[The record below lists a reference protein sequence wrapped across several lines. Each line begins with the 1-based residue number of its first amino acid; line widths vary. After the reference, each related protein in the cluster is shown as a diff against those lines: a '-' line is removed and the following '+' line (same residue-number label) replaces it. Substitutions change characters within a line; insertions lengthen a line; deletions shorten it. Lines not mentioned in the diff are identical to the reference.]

1 MLIALG
7 GLLALLL
14 GLAGAG
20 AGLFF
25 MLYALG
31 VFEYLGGKK
40 GNPKAVGKETLTSKI
55 LALNDPSKP
64 YHIVKGEE
72 ADLVAEWKIVDASWY
87 GIFSKNKFSEA
98 YRALLLLDETRHS
111 VRVFEEL
118 GSVEW
123 SAGSSG
129 PVPQVHFRKTFV
141 RGRILFRKQWGAGYA
156 IKDQKPLEV
165 GKVYKYKFDVDE
177 IRGPIATVVKE
188 SGWEWVP
195 VVARRHATYQQSI
208 VGSR

>member
-1 MLIALG
+1 MIIMI
-7 GLLALLL
+7 GLLGLLL

-31 VFEYLGGKK
+31 FFQYLGGKK
-40 GNPKAVGKETLTSKI
+40 HDPKAVSKETLANTI
-55 LALNDPSKP
+55 LALNDASKP
-64 YHIVKGEE
+64 YHVVKGKES
-72 ADLVAEWKIVDASWY
+72 DLVAEWKIVDASWY

-98 YRALLLLDETRHS
+98 YRALLLLDEARRS

-129 PVPQVHFRKTFV
+129 LVPRVHFRKTFV
-141 RGRILFRKQWGAGYA
+141 HGRILFRKQWGVGYA
-156 IKDQKPLEV
+156 IKDKTPLEV
-165 GKVYKYKFDVDE
+165 GKVYEYKFDVDE
-177 IRGPIATVVKE
+177 IRGPIASVVRE
-188 SGWEWVP
+188 NGWEWVP
-195 VVARRHATYQQSI
+195 VVARRHATYE
-208 VGSR
+208 

>member
-1 MLIALG
+1 MIIMI
-7 GLLALLL
+7 GLLGLLL

-31 VFEYLGGKK
+31 FFQYLGGKK
-40 GNPKAVGKETLTSKI
+40 HDPKAVSKETLANTI
-55 LALNDPSKP
+55 LALNDASKP
-64 YHIVKGEE
+64 YYIVKGEE

-87 GIFSKNKFSEA
+87 GIFSKNKLSEA
-98 YRALLLLDETRHS
+98 YRALLLLDEARRS

-129 PVPQVHFRKTFV
+129 LVPRVHFRKTFV
-141 RGRILFRKQWGAGYA
+141 RGRILFRKQWGVGYA
-156 IKDQKPLEV
+156 IKDKTPLEV
-165 GKVYKYKFDVDE
+165 GKVYEYKFDVDE
-177 IRGPIATVVKE
+177 IRGPIESVVKE
-188 SGWEWVP
+188 NGWEWVQ
-195 VVARRHATYQQSI
+195 VVARRHATYE
-208 VGSR
+208 

>member
-1 MLIALG
+1 MLIMI
-7 GLLALLL
+7 GLLGLLL
-14 GLAGAG
+14 GLAAAG

-31 VFEYLGGKK
+31 FFQYLGGKK
-40 GNPKAVGKETLTSKI
+40 HDPRAVSKEALAKKI
-55 LALNDPSKP
+55 LALNDTSKP

-87 GIFSKNKFSEA
+87 GIFNKNKLSEA
-98 YRALLLLDETRHS
+98 YRALLLLDEARHS
-111 VRVFEEL
+111 VRIFEEL

-141 RGRILFRKQWGAGYA
+141 RGRILFRKQWGVGSA
-156 IKDQKPLEV
+156 IKDKTPLEA
-165 GKVYKYKFDVDE
+165 GKVYEYKFDVDE
-177 IRGPIATVVKE
+177 IRGPIEAVVKE
-188 SGWEWVP
+188 NGWEWVP
-195 VVARRHATYQQSI
+195 VTARRHANYQ
-208 VGSR
+208 